1 MTCGKG
7 RRSRDVQCLDT
18 YGVPSNDCSIREK
31 PTEVELCKQGPCSR
45 ETVSGKKILFR
56 KQIKHDSFQ
65 LFSLKY
71 CFLNFL
77 ELESIVD

>member
-18 YGVPSNDCSIREK
+18 YGVLSKDCSIREK

-45 ETVSGKKILFR
+45 DTVSGKKILYRNSDKTRQFP
-56 KQIKHDSFQ
+56 DVFP
-65 LFSLKY
+65 
-71 CFLNFL
+71 
-77 ELESIVD
+77 

>member
-18 YGVPSNDCSIREK
+18 YGGPSNDCSIREK

-71 CFLNFL
+71 CFLNSL
-77 ELESIVD
+77 ELC